1 VGFKEFCLVKSGAG
15 CLMPH
20 FPSYQNATFL
30 PMCEHFDFRLL
41 VEDIY
46 SRGTANDRER
56 EEDAWVGDCK
66 AKSETA
72 KGVWR
77 EISK

>member
-1 VGFKEFCLVKSGAG
+1 
-15 CLMPH
+15 
-20 FPSYQNATFL
+20 
-30 PMCEHFDFRLL
+30 MCEHFDFRLL
-41 VEDIY
+41 VENIY

-56 EEDAWVGDCK
+56 EEDAWVGDCR

-72 KGVWR
+72 KDVWR